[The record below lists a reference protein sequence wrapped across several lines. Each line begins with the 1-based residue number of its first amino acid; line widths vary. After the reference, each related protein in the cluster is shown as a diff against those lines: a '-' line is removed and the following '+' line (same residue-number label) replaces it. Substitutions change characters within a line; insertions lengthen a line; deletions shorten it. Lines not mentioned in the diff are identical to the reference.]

1 MKARRT
7 FSKEFKAETVA
18 LVDTQGLSIN
28 QVAKDMGLTWSQVD
42 NWVKQAAADHGHN
55 PGILTTTEKDELREL
70 RKKVRMLT
78 MEREI
83 LKKATAFFA
92 KESD

>member
-1 MKARRT
+1 MKSRRT
-7 FSKEFKAETVA
+7 FTKEFKAETVA
-18 LVDTQGLSIN
+18 LVTQQGMTIN
-28 QVAKDMGLTWSQVD
+28 RVAKDMGLTWSQVD
-42 NWVKQAAADHGHN
+42 KWVKQAAADRGDR
-55 PGILTTTEKDELREL
+55 GDMLTTAEKEELREL

>member
-1 MKARRT
+1 MRARRT

-42 NWVKQAAADHGHN
+42 KWVKQAAADRGDN
-55 PGILTTTEKDELREL
+55 PSMLTTTEKDELREL

>member
-1 MKARRT
+1 MGTRRT

-18 LVDTQGLSIN
+18 LVAEQGMSIN
-28 QVAKDMGLTWSQVD
+28 QVAKDMSLTWSQVD
-42 NWVKQAAADHGHN
+42 KWVKQAAADCGDN
-55 PGILTTTEKDELREL
+55 PSMLTTAEKDELREL